1 MIKSRPKDLVPAFF
15 NNTADSYDKIVS
27 WTTFGNDRVWKNKIL
42 KQLSTEKTVLDLAC
56 GTGILTKQIAEKIPL
71 AKVTGVDITTS
82 YLEKARE
89 KLNLYQNVFFVNQDA
104 EKLDLGKKFD
114 CITASYLPKYCEPNI
129 LVKNCL
135 EHLNEG
141 GKIILHDFTY
151 PKNRFVRRM
160 WNFYFDILYLV
171 GFLIP
176 HWKKAFVDLPHL
188 IREVDWVKEY
198 ENTMRNIGL
207 NVYKQDLTWGTS
219 TIIVGTKII

>member
-27 WTTFGNDRVWKNKIL
+27 WTTFGKDRVWKNKIL

-56 GTGILTKQIAEKIPL
+56 GTGILTRQIAEKIPL

-89 KLNLYQNVFFVNQDA
+89 KLNLYQNVSFVNQDA
-104 EKLDLGKKFD
+104 EKLDLREKFD

-141 GKIILHDFTY
+141 GRIILHDFTY

-160 WNFYFDILYLV
+160 WNFYFVILYLV

-188 IREVDWVKEY
+188 IIESDWVKEY
-198 ENTMRNIGL
+198 ENTMRNMGL
-207 NVYKQDLTWGTS
+207 NVYKQDLTCGTS

>member
-56 GTGILTKQIAEKIPL
+56 GTGILTRQIAEKIPL
-71 AKVTGVDITTS
+71 AKIIGVDITTS

-89 KLNLYQNVFFVNQDA
+89 KLNLYQNVSFVNQDA
-104 EKLDLGKKFD
+104 EKLDLGEKFD

-141 GKIILHDFTY
+141 GKIILHDFSY